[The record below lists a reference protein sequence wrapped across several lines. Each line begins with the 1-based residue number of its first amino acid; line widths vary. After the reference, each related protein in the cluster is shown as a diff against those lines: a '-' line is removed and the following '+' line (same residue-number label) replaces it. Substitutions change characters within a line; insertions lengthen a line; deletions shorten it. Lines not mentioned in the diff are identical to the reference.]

1 MAKLSGVSI
10 MIVDRE
16 TLMASNCGFA
26 SSTRAALDLLFPN
39 LAFTNLDDPEILG
52 MVDKCDNVSGS
63 LFVMDPVDDDV
74 VWVHWNI
81 DDLLSEYKSRKTP
94 CNAL

>member
-26 SSTRAALDLLFPN
+26 SSASAALDLLFPN
-39 LAFTNLDDPEILG
+39 LAFTNLTDPEVLD

-63 LFVMDPVDDDV
+63 IFVMDPVDDGV
-74 VWVHWNI
+74 VWVHWNP
-81 DDLLSEYKSRKTP
+81 DDLLLEYKSRKTS
-94 CNAL
+94 CNDP